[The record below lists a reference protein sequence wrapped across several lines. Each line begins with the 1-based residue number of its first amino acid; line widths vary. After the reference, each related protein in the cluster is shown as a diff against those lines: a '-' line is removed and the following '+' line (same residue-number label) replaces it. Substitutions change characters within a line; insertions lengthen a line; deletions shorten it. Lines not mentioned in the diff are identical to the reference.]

1 MKLRRV
7 AFSVCILVRLGEKK
21 RYPTVSEFNPDD
33 ESHTNFILSATCL
46 FAVMI
51 GLIPPKKEDDDDW
64 LKDYRFVSTVG
75 TPTNTLLELCR
86 LYFQIQGFYREHN
99 IGSDGS
105 SLCSCASQCGRN
117 DRGSIQRCA
126 VIIIYFVFLLS
137 VALITIIYI
146 SMLAAIQDE
155 TGPKQIAKNELEDTL
170 ASLFSDLR
178 ATVDIYQQ
186 RSAATG
192 KNP

>member
-64 LKDYRFVSTVG
+64 LKDYRFVSRSGHRQIPCLNFVACTFRSKDFIVNIISG
-75 TPTNTLLELCR
+75 LKVPPYVRAPVSAEGMTEVRFRDVQLSSSILCFS
-86 LYFQIQGFYREHN
+86 FQW
-99 IGSDGS
+99 
-105 SLCSCASQCGRN
+105 L
-117 DRGSIQRCA
+117 
-126 VIIIYFVFLLS
+126 
-137 VALITIIYI
+137 
-146 SMLAAIQDE
+146 
-155 TGPKQIAKNELEDTL
+155 
-170 ASLFSDLR
+170 
-178 ATVDIYQQ
+178 
-186 RSAATG
+186 
-192 KNP
+192 